1 MTRIGT
7 WLRAVPPAIRRP
19 RRLRCSFCRRPAAEV
34 GRLVAGASAYI
45 CDTCIVK
52 CVAVRGAWR
61 VETARFQPLTR
72 RNQCATRLTLI

>member
-19 RRLRCSFCRRPAAEV
+19 RRLRCSFCRRPAAEF

-52 CVAVRGAWR
+52 CVAVLEAHGGSKPHAS
-61 VETARFQPLTR
+61 
-72 RNQCATRLTLI
+72 NH